1 MHSHARKQKI
11 LVVAHDTGT
20 YHICLAFINQDIPC
34 SRTHCILGYATS
46 YTCLFIS
53 PKKPGWRNV
62 GFNKSGQL
70 FVLVLCI
77 NELFALDLEFKT
89 VINMKQ
95 LASSLIQECQSP
107 CSL

>member
-1 MHSHARKQKI
+1 MAKSWI
-11 LVVAHDTGT
+11 
-20 YHICLAFINQDIPC
+20 IN
-34 SRTHCILGYATS
+34 TS
-46 YTCLFIS
+46 
-53 PKKPGWRNV
+53 
-62 GFNKSGQL
+62 KSGQL

-107 CSL
+107 CSLYYSNALHMQWV